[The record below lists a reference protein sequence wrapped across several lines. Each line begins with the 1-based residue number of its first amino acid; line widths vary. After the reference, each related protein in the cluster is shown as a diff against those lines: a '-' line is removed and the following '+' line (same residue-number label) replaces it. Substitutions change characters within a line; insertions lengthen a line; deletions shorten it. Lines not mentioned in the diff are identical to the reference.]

1 MDPGRGDHCI
11 DRSVYLS
18 IEARFIEVREG
29 DPMIQLSYL
38 DYSAVEGKSFLH
50 HLSPKLKI
58 IGMIF
63 VLLGLV
69 TLGNILGLLLLYG
82 VLLALFFISRIPTK
96 IFSLTFYPLIFTIL
110 FIFISGFQIHF
121 ILLVFLK
128 VLCGSTGVVLL
139 LATTPYPS
147 IFSVLGR
154 VLPSSFVT
162 ALFLTYRSI
171 FILLNILEET
181 QHALYLR
188 GGFQWRHPWRSLINI
203 SNAFGHLIIKGID
216 GSEKMYESMVLRG
229 FKNKIY
235 YRGE

>member
-1 MDPGRGDHCI
+1 
-11 DRSVYLS
+11 
-18 IEARFIEVREG
+18 
-29 DPMIQLSYL
+29 MIQLSYL
-38 DYSAVEGKSFLH
+38 DYLAVEGKSFLH
-50 HLSPKLKI
+50 CLSPTLKI
-58 IGMIF
+58 IGMVF
-63 VLLGLV
+63 VLLGIV
-69 TLGNILGLLLLYG
+69 TLRNLPGFLLLYG
-82 VLLALFFISRIPTK
+82 ILLALFSISRIPVK
-96 IFSLTFYPLIFTIL
+96 IFSLTLYPLIFALL

-121 ILLVFLK
+121 ILLIFLK

-147 IFSVLGR
+147 IFSALGR
-154 VLPSSFVT
+154 VLPSSLVT

-171 FILLNILEET
+171 FILLNIFEET

-216 GSEKMYESMVLRG
+216 ASEKMYESMVFRG

-235 YRGE
+235 YRGEIRGKG